1 MSLDSIAARIREDA
15 AREAA
20 SLVEAADSER
30 RSALDEARRRLEE
43 EFARDLDKVARNA
56 SELEARLHFH
66 ASREAGRMVET
77 EKRALLDRAITNAVE
92 RLAALPDPEYGALI
106 SSILAGCSME
116 GDIDVTISEA
126 DADRITPALLAKA
139 SGRGRTF
146 RLTPERHGGRGGVIM
161 SSGGV
166 SFNATFSMLA
176 SLERERLVM
185 ELAPALSD
193 PGSRG

>member
-56 SELEARLHFH
+56 SELEARLRFH

-77 EKRALLDRAITNAVE
+77 EKRTLLDRAITNAVE
-92 RLAALPDPEYGALI
+92 RLAALPDAEYGALVT
-106 SSILAGCSME
+106 SILSGCTME
-116 GDIDVTISEA
+116 GDIDVAISE
-126 DADRITPALLAKA
+126 DDEERITPALLANA

-146 RLTPERHGGRGGVIM
+146 RLSAERHHGRGGVIM

-185 ELAPALSD
+185 ELAPILSD
-193 PGSRG
+193 SGSRG